1 MGSYP
6 FTQQKRLLKAQ
17 EYRQVFDQAS
27 YKISDRHMLILAT
40 ANQFGQSR
48 LGVIIAKKNIRLAVN
63 RNRIKRLLR
72 ESFRHQTQFPISVDL
87 VVMARS
93 GINDLSNT
101 ELRQLLE
108 CQWQRLIKRL
118 LKISYQT

>member
-1 MGSYP
+1 
-6 FTQQKRLLKAQ
+6 
-17 EYRQVFDQAS
+17 
-27 YKISDRHMLILAT
+27 MLILAT
-40 ANQFGQSR
+40 DNQFGQSR

-93 GINDLSNT
+93 GINELSNT

-108 CQWQRLIKRL
+108 RQWQRLRKKL
-118 LKISYQT
+118 LKMSFQAQ

>member
-1 MGSYP
+1 MGLYS

-17 EYRQVFDQAS
+17 EYRQIFDQVS
-27 YKISDRHMLILAT
+27 CKISDRHMLILAT
-40 ANQFGQSR
+40 DNQFSQSR

-93 GINDLSNT
+93 GINELSNT

-108 CQWQRLIKRL
+108 RQWQRLRKKL
-118 LKISYQT
+118 LKMSFQA